1 MTDTHCCLRH
11 RRMSRLPLYALTR
24 LTGFTLSHYGSH
36 TSLPTLKPNLTIAA
50 PRLCTDCLPGFVG
63 TGVSPTYTAHTEL
76 AHPLRCPILRHGQK
90 HYDDTMIFLR
100 FQAAC
105 WPPIMALTGRV
116 LRPCWPLKAAICR
129 QKPADKRKNCQRPE
143 LQCKSGEIPARIFGE
158 RRRAPG
164 QFSQ

>member
-1 MTDTHCCLRH
+1 MEPAYPCMTDTHCCLRH

-76 AHPLRCPILRHGQK
+76 AHLLRCT
-90 HYDDTMIFLR
+90 Y
-100 FQAAC
+100 
-105 WPPIMALTGRV
+105 PPMGKSSIIVPHMYSDVKVLTGAISPLGWCSFAATVV
-116 LRPCWPLKAAICR
+116 LFYREGGAKTPCKWCLQPVICVTAI
-129 QKPADKRKNCQRPE
+129 QSK
-143 LQCKSGEIPARIFGE
+143 
-158 RRRAPG
+158 
-164 QFSQ
+164 

>member
-1 MTDTHCCLRH
+1 MEPAYPCMTDTHCCLRH

-76 AHPLRCPILRHGQK
+76 AHPQRCPILRHGQK
-90 HYDDTMIFLR
+90 HYDNTMIFLR

-116 LRPCWPLKAAICR
+116 LRPCWPLKAAICTEISM
-129 QKPADKRKNCQRPE
+129 KKIRP
-143 LQCKSGEIPARIFGE
+143 CYYRYRYIGF
-158 RRRAPG
+158 
-164 QFSQ
+164 